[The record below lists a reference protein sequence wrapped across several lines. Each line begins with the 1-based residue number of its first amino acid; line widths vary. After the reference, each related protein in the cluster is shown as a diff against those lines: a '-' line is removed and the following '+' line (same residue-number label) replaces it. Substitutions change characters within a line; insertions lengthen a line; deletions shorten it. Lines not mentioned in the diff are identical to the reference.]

1 MSTRI
6 LYILFL
12 LASALSSSQVR
23 GQDPHFTQAS
33 RIPTWYNPAAAGH
46 GVEHIRLTMLYRNQW
61 SSVMSPFKTQGLFFD
76 KQVSKVGFGANLVNN
91 SSGDAGIRQFFL
103 NGQLSYRLKFGKHA
117 LASGVQVGFIQKS
130 FDPSKMTFDDQYTS
144 DQGFNPANP
153 TSESFSYTTLTRPD
167 FGVGMLWTYGKQ
179 GKDQLY
185 PYAGLSI
192 QHLNQPKESFIEQD
206 NIIPRKFSAQAGVGI
221 WVRESWFITPAILF
235 TQQQFAK
242 ELQSSITV
250 RLPLEDRNQVEGGL
264 IFRNKDAIALYA
276 GYQWNSFMAGMSYD
290 VNISGA
296 TGGPGAF
303 ELSLTYIPK
312 AKVKK
317 EEAKKKS
324 KTTPKADRDSKDKD
338 GKSKPT
344 VTESKAKAPS
354 APAPKEPA
362 SKKSVSVPAAKN
374 TADVTVSGTSKPA
387 ATKPAGVTVSDTS
400 KTAATKP
407 AEVKVSGTSK
417 PTITKPAVSSTAKPA
432 TNGNTIPKSGVTK
445 EPVVKAPVKR
455 PSAPIPATIPVPQP
469 KRSVVKTSNG
479 LKPVV
484 IPDAAETPL
493 PVVSAPLQPM
503 EALKNGDVPKP
514 AITTPSPLRAQAVN
528 TTHLSPVVVDDVAE
542 EKPTQAATM
551 PVQEMVVRSS
561 YAMPTNVIIPDAP
574 IKVESGTTNGMKPV
588 TTAEE
593 DVDESVKVQD
603 ADNDGIADKDDKCPY
618 MKGEISTG
626 GCPDTDQDGITDM
639 EDLCPLVK
647 GSKDNNGCAEKEISD
662 LSERTTYHSGNIE
675 FKTGS
680 TEVHGLY
687 KLDIIEPA
695 LDSLLENNNLTL
707 VITGHTDDEGD
718 AMFNMQLSQARA
730 DVVKAIFIRK
740 GLDEERITT
749 VAYGENMPIRD
760 NISPDGRKRNRR
772 VEIHVMRK
780 K

>member
-1 MSTRI
+1 MRLRI
-6 LYILFL
+6 LHMIFL
-12 LASALSSSQVR
+12 LLAVSAFTPVR
-23 GQDPHFTQAS
+23 AQDPHFTQAS
-33 RIPTWYNPAAAGH
+33 RVPTWYNPAAAGH

-61 SSVMSPFKTQGLFFD
+61 SSVMSPFKTEGVFFD

-153 TSESFSYTTLTRPD
+153 TSETFSYTKLTRPD
-167 FGVGMLWTYGKQ
+167 FGLGFLWTYGKQ

-185 PYAGLSI
+185 PYAGLSL

-206 NIIPRKFSAQAGVGI
+206 NIIPRKISAQAGLGI
-221 WVRESWFITPAILF
+221 WVRESWFITPAVMF

-250 RLPLEDRNQVEGGL
+250 RLPMEDRNQVEGGL
-264 IFRNKDAIALYA
+264 IFRNKDAVALYA

-317 EEAKKKS
+317 EETKKKS
-324 KTTPKADRDSKDKD
+324 KSPTKVERDGKDKD
-338 GKSKPT
+338 AKAKPP
-344 VTESKAKAPS
+344 VTENKAKVAATPVPKS
-354 APAPKEPA
+354 PAPKKTVTAPA
-362 SKKSVSVPAAKN
+362 DK
-374 TADVTVSGTSKPA
+374 KPA
-387 ATKPAGVTVSDTS
+387 APKTTVVQKPGTTKPGT
-400 KTAATKP
+400 TAA
-407 AEVKVSGTSK
+407 SR
-417 PTITKPAVSSTAKPA
+417 PA
-432 TNGNTIPKSGVTK
+432 TNGSAVPKTVQQK
-445 EPVVKAPVKR
+445 EPMVSAPVHR
-455 PSAPIPATIPVPQP
+455 PAAGIPVAITEPSP
-469 KRSVVKTSNG
+469 VKSTVRTASG
-479 LKPVV
+479 IQPVV
-484 IPDAAETPL
+484 IPDPVEAENVSRI
-493 PVVSAPLQPM
+493 PVRPIS
-503 EALKNGDVPKP
+503 EVPKP
-514 AITTPSPLRAQAVN
+514 VSKTPAPVSTGVAASAK
-528 TTHLSPVVVDDVAE
+528 LSPVVIE
-542 EKPTQAATM
+542 EKEEVHPTSETIEYLTPRATI
-551 PVQEMVVRSS
+551 PVSVSGKVKGLSPVRVKSVNTAGMVPVSDS
-561 YAMPTNVIIPDAP
+561 T
-574 IKVESGTTNGMKPV
+574 GMAVQPEKI
-588 TTAEE
+588 
-593 DVDESVKVQD
+593 QD
-603 ADNDGIADKDDKCPY
+603 ADNDGIADKEDKCPY
-618 MKGEISTG
+618 MKGEKSTG
-626 GCPDTDQDGITDM
+626 GCPDTDGDGITDM

-647 GSKDNNGCAEKEISD
+647 GSASNNGCSEKEVSP
-662 LSERTTYHSGNIE
+662 LLNNESYHSGNIE

-695 LDSLLENNNLTL
+695 LDSLLENNELTL

-718 AMFNMQLSQARA
+718 ALFNMNLSQARA
-730 DVVKAIFIRK
+730 DIVKAIFIRK
-740 GLDEERITT
+740 GLDEHRITT

-760 NISPDGRKRNRR
+760 NNSPDGRKRNRR

-780 K
+780 NK

>member
-324 KTTPKADRDSKDKD
+324 KTTAKADRDSKDKD

-374 TADVTVSGTSKPA
+374 TADVTVSGTSKP
-387 ATKPAGVTVSDTS
+387 
-400 KTAATKP
+400 
-407 AEVKVSGTSK
+407 
-417 PTITKPAVSSTAKPA
+417 TITKPAVSSTAKPA

-445 EPVVKAPVKR
+445 EPVVKAPVNR

-479 LKPVV
+479 LTPLV

-503 EALKNGDVPKP
+503 EARKNGDVPKP
-514 AITTPSPLRAQAVN
+514 TITTPSPLRAQAVN

-695 LDSLLENNNLTL
+695 LDSLLENNNLAL